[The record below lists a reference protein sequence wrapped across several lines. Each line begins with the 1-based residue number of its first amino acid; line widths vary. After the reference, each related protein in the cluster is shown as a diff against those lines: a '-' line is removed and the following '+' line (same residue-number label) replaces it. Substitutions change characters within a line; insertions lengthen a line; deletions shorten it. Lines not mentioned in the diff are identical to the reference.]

1 MSRASW
7 HPLAV
12 PGPGP
17 VPALALALALA
28 LGLSLAGCGLSGP
41 GLEEMEAK
49 VLHRL
54 EQPAEAGTAP
64 APVTGPFDAALK
76 AAVLADPGYRAAL
89 AAEAEALA
97 AIGGAEAALR
107 PQVSGSATAGA
118 IRETDPADTTA
129 GLAGEMSL
137 SQLLYDG
144 GAARGAIGGARA
156 RALAAV
162 AAREERANAAALDAA
177 RAWVELWQHDARLAL
192 LGERTGALDALVAQ
206 IERMSETGM
215 LDKSAYDA
223 ARRKIVDVELA
234 RAELEGQRD
243 AVQSRFRRQ
252 FGALPATLD
261 RPRDFVGPAG
271 LRAFTG
277 AWPTAPA
284 LRRAAAELLLAEAAV
299 AEAEAAFRPKVALQ
313 AGLASPM
320 DEDETSD
327 VTAGLRLSYT
337 FGDGGRRQAALAA
350 ARERAR
356 AREAGL
362 EEARDRAKEAM
373 RIAIDRLAAIDR
385 AMPLIARKI
394 ALSTSE
400 AEVARS
406 QLVTGQ
412 SNLRQLV
419 DAEIERYRAED
430 QRLQMQAERLLLH
443 LSIMS
448 GAGELA
454 PAVGIGG

>member
-1 MSRASW
+1 MRRALCLL
-7 HPLAV
+7 PA
-12 PGPGP
+12 
-17 VPALALALALA
+17 ALALA
-28 LGLSLAGCGLSGP
+28 GCALSGP
-41 GLEEMEAK
+41 GLEEMEAE
-49 VLHRL
+49 VVRRL
-54 EQPAEAGTAP
+54 DPPAAGGPAA
-64 APVTGPFDAALK
+64 APVPARFDAALK

-118 IRETDPADTTA
+118 IRETDPEDTAA
-129 GLAGEMSL
+129 GLAGELSL
-137 SQLLYDG
+137 SQLLFDG
-144 GAARGAIGGARA
+144 GAARGAIGRA
-156 RALAAV
+156 RAAALAAM
-162 AAREERANAAALDAA
+162 AAREERANAAALEAA
-177 RAWVELWQHDARLAL
+177 RAWVELWHLDARIAL
-192 LGERTGALDALVAQ
+192 LEDRTRALDGLVVQ
-206 IERMSETGM
+206 IERMAETG
-215 LDKSAYDA
+215 LVDKSALDA
-223 ARRKIVDVELA
+223 ARRKIVDVDLAQAELA
-234 RAELEGQRD
+234 GQRA

-252 FGALPATLD
+252 FGALPAQLAE
-261 RPRDFVGPAG
+261 PRDFLGPDG
-271 LRAFTG
+271 LRAFAG
-277 AWPTAPA
+277 AWQKAPG
-284 LRRAAAELLLAEAAV
+284 LRRAAAELLVAEAGVAEAA
-299 AEAEAAFRPKVALQ
+299 AAFRPKVALQ

-320 DEDETSD
+320 EEDESTD

-356 AREAGL
+356 ALAAAL
-362 EEARDRAKEAM
+362 EEARDRAEEEM

-385 AMPLIARKI
+385 ALPLIARKI
-394 ALSTSE
+394 ALSASE
-400 AEVARS
+400 AQVARS

-430 QRLQMQAERLLLH
+430 QRLQMQAERLVLH
-443 LSIMS
+443 LSIMA